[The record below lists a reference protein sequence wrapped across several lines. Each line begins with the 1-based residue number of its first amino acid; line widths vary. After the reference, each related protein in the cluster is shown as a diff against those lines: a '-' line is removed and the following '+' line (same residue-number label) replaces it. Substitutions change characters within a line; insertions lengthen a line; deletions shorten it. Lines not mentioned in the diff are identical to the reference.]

1 MRRFY
6 CSLRMNPKKF
16 FESFQGKGGFMFQ
29 EILNSQEVLKNPGK
43 AYQFTVM
50 RPGGNDTALVSGVIT
65 DANLRKEVND
75 LLLKLYPNVEQVGFV
90 DLDAQ
95 EPELMMAGGEFCG
108 NATRSTAW
116 LALEGRP
123 GTVDIKVSGVGN
135 RLKAGVT
142 ASGEAFAQMPIYP
155 LCSKITADPDAPGN
169 LIVEME
175 GITQYIN
182 FNVGEITGLS
192 DEQIKQKAID
202 LIRAKKLDRFP
213 AAGVIYSQNDGE
225 IWRIKPVVYVRDI
238 NTLYLETA
246 CGSGTTALGM
256 ALALQKGESI
266 NEVPVIQP
274 SGLPIRVSVEFDGKK
289 FSYTQISGPVEKLTE
304 GTLVKDQA
312 SPYLVE
318 RLTDPK
324 ELARTLA
331 SGGLTAL
338 YKDIF
343 SEAPYFESFTDEAVS
358 NFFEEYRRDG
368 VLLVARDPEGTIGFG
383 AAVPLTTVP
392 DIAEIIGAARS
403 EDSRWYIADL
413 GVKKQQRR
421 KGIGKIITAA
431 TLGQIQSCGGC
442 RADLRT
448 SINNFI
454 ALSLYRKL
462 GFQTIGGVTQEVRG
476 ERSVPD
482 VPETDMRIFLSKAL

>member
-1 MRRFY
+1 
-6 CSLRMNPKKF
+6 
-16 FESFQGKGGFMFQ
+16 MFQ
-29 EILNSQEVLKNPGK
+29 EVVDSREVPKNPGE
-43 AYQFTVM
+43 AYRFSVM
-50 RPGGNDTALVSGVIT
+50 RPGGNDTALVKGVIT
-65 DANLRKEVND
+65 DTNLRREVNN

-155 LCSKITADPDAPGN
+155 DRAKITTDPDAPSN

-182 FNVGEITGLS
+182 FNVGEISGLS

-213 AAGVIYSQNDGE
+213 AAGVIYSQKDGE
-225 IWRIKPVVYVRDI
+225 GWQIKPIVYVRDVD
-238 NTLYLETA
+238 TLYLETA

-256 ALALQKGESI
+256 VLALQKGKSI
-266 NEVPVIQP
+266 SDVPIIQP
-274 SGLPIRVSVEFDGKK
+274 SGLPIKVSVEFDGKE
-289 FSYTQISGPVEKLTE
+289 FSYAQISGPVEKLSE
-304 GTLVKDQA
+304 GILVKDRA

-324 ELARTLA
+324 ELARVLA
-331 SGGLTAL
+331 SGGLTTL
-338 YKDIF
+338 YKNIF
-343 SEAPYFESFTDEAVS
+343 SEAPYFESFTDAAVG

-368 VLLVARDPEGTIGFG
+368 VLLVARDPEGIIGFG
-383 AAVPLTTVP
+383 AAIPLTRAA
-392 DIAEIIGAARS
+392 DIAEIIGAGGN
-403 EDSRWYIADL
+403 DSRWYIADL
-413 GVKKQQRR
+413 GVKKEQRR
-421 KGIGKIITAA
+421 RGIGKIITDA
-431 TLGQIQSCGGC
+431 TIGEIRRCGGC

-476 ERSVPD
+476 PRSVPD
-482 VPETDMRIFLSKAL
+482 VPETDTRIFLSKTL